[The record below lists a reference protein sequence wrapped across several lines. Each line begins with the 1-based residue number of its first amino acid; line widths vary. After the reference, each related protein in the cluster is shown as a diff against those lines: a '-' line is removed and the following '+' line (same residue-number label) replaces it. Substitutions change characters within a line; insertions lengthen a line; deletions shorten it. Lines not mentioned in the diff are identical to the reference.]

1 MILVLREAQISPKIT
16 GPNNGEVDN
25 KAENNLTNITQV
37 IFIVNKVKTI
47 ITYRARYLFTHCR
60 FFIT

>member
-25 KAENNLTNITQV
+25 KAEENYTHLTWATS
-37 IFIVNKVKTI
+37 T
-47 ITYRARYLFTHCR
+47 L
-60 FFIT
+60 